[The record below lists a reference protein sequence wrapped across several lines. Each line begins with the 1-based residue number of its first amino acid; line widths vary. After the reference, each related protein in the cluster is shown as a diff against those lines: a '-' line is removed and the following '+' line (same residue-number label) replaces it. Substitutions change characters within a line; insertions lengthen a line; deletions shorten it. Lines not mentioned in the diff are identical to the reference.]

1 MPLLIDVRKLR
12 IINVLMESGAGN
24 VANSLESLAGLN
36 AEVAVKSLSMVTP
49 GDIPDDLGDDEVF
62 SATISLTEPP
72 YGDFIMTFDQG
83 TAESIAEE
91 MTGTEVDGE
100 LTQLQESALQ
110 EMCNIFTSGFI
121 DGMANTLG
129 SSIEMA
135 TPELEHGTGR
145 QLMVD
150 NLSHVRTDSLAI
162 VLDSQV
168 NVTDPGTEFRIRIFL
183 VPDPG
188 SFVNL
193 VDHMDMDDIRTE
205 ELQIEDIET
214 DDEGDD
220 DGEDA
225 DDGETLGT
233 DHTAFEDL

>member
-72 YGDFIMTFDQG
+72 YGDFIMTFDEG

-91 MTGTEVDGE
+91 MTGTEVDGD

-121 DGMANTLG
+121 DGLANTLG
-129 SSIEMA
+129 RSIEMG
-135 TPELEHGTGR
+135 TPEIEEGAGR
-145 QLMVD
+145 ELMES
-150 NLSHVRTDSLAI
+150 NLSHISNDSLAV

-168 NVTDPGTEFRIRIFL
+168 DVTDPQTEFQIRIFL
-183 VPDPG
+183 IPDPG
-188 SFVNL
+188 SFVNIL
-193 VDHMDMDDIRTE
+193 DHLDMDEIMTETPDMADI
-205 ELQIEDIET
+205 
-214 DDEGDD
+214 
-220 DGEDA
+220 
-225 DDGETLGT
+225 
-233 DHTAFEDL
+233 